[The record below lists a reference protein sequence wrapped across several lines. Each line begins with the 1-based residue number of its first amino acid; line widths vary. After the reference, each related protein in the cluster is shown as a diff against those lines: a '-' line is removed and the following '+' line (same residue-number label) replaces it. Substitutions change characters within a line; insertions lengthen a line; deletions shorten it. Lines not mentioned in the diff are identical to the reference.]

1 MGIITAATTGLT
13 SIIVRLM
20 SSGAPVVTQF
30 MPTSN
35 NRWEM

>member
-20 SSGAPVVTQF
+20 SSGAPVVT
-30 MPTSN
+30 
-35 NRWEM
+35 